1 MQRTIDLSPQSLT
14 NFKAVVKRPSVSD
27 DDAAATAKIAIN
39 TQKIFILM
47 FFLSIKKIKLFVI
60 LKMLLLVRKQPV
72 NCD

>member
-1 MQRTIDLSPQSLT
+1 MQRTIDLSPHSLT

-27 DDAAATAKIAIN
+27 DEAAATAKIAIN
-39 TQKIFILM
+39 TQKIFIFM
-47 FFLSIKKIKLFVI
+47 FFYRYKLKLFVI